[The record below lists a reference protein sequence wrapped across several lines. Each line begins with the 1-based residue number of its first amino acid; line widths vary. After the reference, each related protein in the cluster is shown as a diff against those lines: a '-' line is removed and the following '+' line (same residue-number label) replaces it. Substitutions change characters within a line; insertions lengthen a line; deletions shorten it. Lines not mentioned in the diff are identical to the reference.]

1 MDIVYLIAGFLL
13 LIKGADWLVSGAS
26 TLAQRLKV
34 SDLAIGLTVVALGTS
49 LPELVV
55 NIIGSLEGRTGIVLG
70 NIVGS
75 NIVNVFL
82 ILGAAAIVTP
92 LVVKQRTVWKEIP
105 LSFLAA
111 AVVTA
116 MVADQVLTGSF
127 SQLDRIDGIV
137 LLAFFCIFLVYVF
150 SVAEEGGVPMEEKVD
165 TFEKESVWQS
175 VAWILLGL
183 GGLVLGGKL
192 VVDAAVALALLFGLS
207 ETVIGLTVVAIGT
220 SLPELATSIMAAIR
234 KNMDI
239 AIGNVVGSNIINI
252 FFILGVSAFI
262 RPIPLGSVTMID
274 LLMLLGTSFLLFMWM
289 FIGKRFELERWQGVT
304 LVSIYLAY
312 IVFLVTGTA

>member
-1 MDIVYLIAGFLL
+1 MDIIYLLTGFFL

-26 TLAQRLKV
+26 TLAQRLHV

-55 NIIGSLEGRTGIVLG
+55 NVIGSMDGRTGIVLG

-75 NIVNVFL
+75 NIANIFL
-82 ILGAAAIVTP
+82 ILGASAIVTS

-137 LLAFFCIFLVYVF
+137 LLAFFSIFLVYVF
-150 SVAEEGGVPMEEKVD
+150 SVAEEDGVPMEAKVD

>member
-1 MDIVYLIAGFLL
+1 MDIVYLIAGFFL

-34 SDLAIGLTVVALGTS
+34 SDLAIGLTVVAIGTS

-55 NIIGSLEGRTGIVLG
+55 NVIGSIEGRTGIVLG

-75 NIVNVFL
+75 NIANIFL
-82 ILGAAAIVTP
+82 ILGAAAIITP

-111 AVVTA
+111 AVMTA

-137 LLAFFCIFLVYVF
+137 LLAFFAIFLVYVF
-150 SVAEEGGVPMEEKVD
+150 SVAEENGVPMEAKVD
-165 TFEKESVWQS
+165 TYEKETLWQS
-175 VAWILLGL
+175 LAWILLGL
-183 GGLVLGGKL
+183 GGLVIGGKL
-192 VVDAAVALALLFGLS
+192 VVDAAVEIARIVGLS

-220 SLPELATSIMAAIR
+220 SLPELATSMTAALKR
-234 KNMDI
+234 NMDI
-239 AIGNVVGSNIINI
+239 AIGNVIGSNIINI

-274 LLMLLGTSFLLFMWM
+274 LLMLLGTSFVLFMWM
-289 FIGKRFELERWQGVT
+289 FIGKRFVLERWQGIT
-304 LVSIYLAY
+304 LALVYLGY
-312 IVFLVTGTA
+312 LIFLVTGTA